1 MQVRQIGS
9 ALIRLGVQPGE
20 RVSICAQ
27 TRIEWV
33 VIDMAILHAGAV
45 TVPIYQSN
53 LPDECQYIV
62 ENSGAGVVFTED
74 EAQTKKFRLERSRL
88 PNVKKVIQICGEV
101 HERDGWAIPLSEFL
115 ETGEA
120 HDPELQER
128 RKSVT
133 KDSILTLIYTSG
145 TTGRPKGVVTT
156 HDNMIYEAEAIAA
169 ANIVRTDDIQL
180 LFLPM
185 AHVFAKVLEIAWIA
199 TGHVLAFAES
209 MATLKDNMRETRPTL
224 MAGVPR
230 VFEKFYAAIVTQ
242 ATAKSGLSS
251 LLFQRAVELSN
262 RHGDAVAQNRS
273 LGLSERMQLKA
284 LKAVVFREV
293 ERKLGQ
299 TLGGRMR
306 VMVSGGAPLGPQI
319 AWFFRHAGYDILEG
333 FGLTE
338 TSAATCIN
346 LPGHNK
352 IGTVGPVLPG
362 TEVRLADDGE
372 LLIRGRGVAR
382 GYWQNDTAT
391 AEAFKDGWFL
401 TGDLAK
407 IDTDGHVAIVDRK
420 KDIIVTA
427 GGKNVAPQNIEN
439 LIKTNKLIS
448 QVVVHGDKRNFL
460 TALVTLD
467 SDTLKLFADSHR
479 LGQASY
485 ATLTQKPEV
494 YQAVQDAIESFNSQL
509 ARYET
514 IKKFRILEHDFS
526 QDSGELTASL
536 KVKRKVVNQRYKT
549 IFDNFYEGASHSAD

>member
-1 MQVRQIGS
+1 MAHQSILEYFLAQAQEHPQKTAALTKRAGTYHAVSWSELAVQVRQLGS
-9 ALIRLGVQPGE
+9 ALIRLGVMPGD

-27 TRIEWV
+27 TRIEW
-33 VIDMAILHAGAV
+33 ITTDMAILHAGAV

-62 ENSGAGVVFTED
+62 EDSGAVVVFTED
-74 EAQTKKFRLERSRL
+74 EAQTKKFRIERSKL
-88 PNVKKVIQICGEV
+88 PNVKKIIQICGEV
-101 HERDGWAIPLSEFL
+101 HERDGWVTPLSEFL
-115 ETGEA
+115 DTGDA
-120 HDPELQER
+120 NDAALQER
-128 RKSVT
+128 RKGVT
-133 KDSILTLIYTSG
+133 KESILTIIYTSG
-145 TTGRPKGVVTT
+145 TTGRPKGVITT
-156 HDNMIYEAEAIAA
+156 HDNMLYEAEAIAA
-169 ANIVRTDDIQL
+169 VNIVRSDDIQL

-185 AHVFAKVLEIAWIA
+185 AHVFAKVLEIAWVA

-209 MATLKDNMRETRPTL
+209 MQTLKDNMRETRPTL

-230 VFEKFYAAIVTQ
+230 VFEKFYGAVVAQ
-242 ATAKSGLSS
+242 ATAKKGIPS
-251 LLFQRAVELSN
+251 LLFERAVELSS

-273 LGLSERMQLKA
+273 LSMVEQLQLKA
-284 LKAVVFREV
+284 LKLVVFREV

-306 VMVSGGAPLGPQI
+306 LMVSGGAPLGSQI
-319 AWFFRHAGYDILEG
+319 AWFFRHAGFDILEG

-352 IGTVGPVLPG
+352 IGTVGPALPG

-372 LLIRGRGVAR
+372 LLIRGRGVAK
-382 GYWQNDTAT
+382 GYWKNEAAT

-407 IDTDGHVAIVDRK
+407 IDPQGHVAIVDRK

-448 QVVVHGDKRNFL
+448 QVVVHGDKRN
-460 TALVTLD
+460 
-467 SDTLKLFADSHR
+467 S
-479 LGQASY
+479 
-485 ATLTQKPEV
+485 
-494 YQAVQDAIESFNSQL
+494 
-509 ARYET
+509 
-514 IKKFRILEHDFS
+514 
-526 QDSGELTASL
+526 
-536 KVKRKVVNQRYKT
+536 
-549 IFDNFYEGASHSAD
+549 